1 MTNNLIKKIIF
12 TIFIFIAFYF
22 FPSEN
27 IKTILPDGFYKVVRV
42 IDGDTILVYING
54 KNQSVRLIGIN
65 APETNDPRKK
75 VECFGKEAKEK
86 AIELLTDKNVRL
98 IKDPTQGDK
107 DKYQRLLRYVFLED
121 GTNFNKLMIEEGYAF
136 EYTYNIPY
144 QYQKEF
150 KLAQKE
156 AEKNKKGLWAD
167 NVCDNFIPYNSQLL
181 FGQVDRVFRKYLPN
195 L

>member
-1 MTNNLIKKIIF
+1 MTNNFIKKIIL
-12 TIFIFIAFYF
+12 TTFIFIASYF
-22 FPSEN
+22 FPIKN
-27 IKTILPDGFYKVVRV
+27 ITTTIPNNFFRVVKV
-42 IDGDTILVYING
+42 IDGDTILVDIEG
-54 KNQSVRLIGIN
+54 ESRSVRLIGIN

-150 KLAQKE
+150 KLAQKQ
-156 AEKNKKGLWAD
+156 AEEKKKGLWAD

-181 FGQVDRVFRKYLPN
+181 FGQIDRVFRKYLPN